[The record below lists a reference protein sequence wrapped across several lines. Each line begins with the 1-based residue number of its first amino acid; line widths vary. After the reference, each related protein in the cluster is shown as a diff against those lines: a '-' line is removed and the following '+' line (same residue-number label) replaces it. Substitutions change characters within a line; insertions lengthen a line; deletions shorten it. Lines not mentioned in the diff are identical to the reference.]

1 MASRAAQFT
10 QGDLQLLGL
19 LDSVTVQQVVDGQ
32 VGWNEGQ
39 AVGQLKTLL
48 GERAPLAIGAQTH
61 GGFIDQVQ
69 SQTRLDALG
78 GQAGPG
84 AQQVPSAQP
93 QVLGQQQPNADLIA

>member
-1 MASRAAQFT
+1 
-10 QGDLQLLGL
+10 
-19 LDSVTVQQVVDGQ
+19 
-32 VGWNEGQ
+32 
-39 AVGQLKTLL
+39 L

-93 QVLGQQQPNADLIA
+93 